1 MKKVL
6 ILHTSVGLGHKS
18 IAENIGYYLS
28 EAGFEVRLADIGKV
42 QKGKFEKIVVGIHQF
57 INKRLPFV
65 WGWLYRWG
73 HYIILPFRTFIA
85 GFNYKLAKSYIDDFH
100 PDLIISTQ
108 TTASAVVAY
117 LKKQKLYNGKFGIAF
132 SDFHL
137 HKYWLYK
144 EADFYLANTEEQ
156 KRQMMALGIPSEK
169 IFVCGITLKPQIKVD
184 PLSVKQ
190 KLGIQPTEKVVLVGT
205 GSLGLGFKE
214 KDLEELSK
222 LQNTKIIFVCGK
234 NAELYQKI
242 IRLRPNF
249 AKASS
254 GKQGYGGQESLNY
267 NNVIPL
273 KFYQPMDEL
282 YAIAD
287 IFVGKPGGL
296 STAESLRWNLPLV
309 VCYTLPG
316 QEEKNLK
323 YLEKHKLV
331 IVKPKHLILAVSAE
345 LETGKFRESLKQ
357 NTERLK
363 VFQEGAVPVL
373 AVKTVLEG
381 LI

>member
-1 MKKVL
+1 MNKKIL
-6 ILHTSVGLGHKS
+6 IFYTSVGLGHKS
-18 IAENIGYYLS
+18 IAENIGFYL
-28 EAGFEVRLADIGKV
+28 EQAGYEVKLTDIGKV
-42 QKGKFEKIVVGIHQF
+42 QKGKFEHIVVGVHQF
-57 INKRLPFV
+57 INRNLPFV

-73 HYIILPFRTFIA
+73 YYPTLPFRTFIA
-85 GFNYKLAKSYIDDFH
+85 GFNYKSAKNYIDEFK

-137 HKYWLYK
+137 HKYWLYHQ
-144 EADFYLANTEEQ
+144 ADFYLANTEEQ
-156 KRQMMALGIPSEK
+156 KKQMVELGTSEN
-169 IFVCGITLKPQIKVD
+169 IIYVCGITLKPQIKIAL
-184 PLSVKQ
+184 LSVKQ

-222 LQNTKIIFVCGK
+222 LQSTKIIFVCGK

-242 IRLRPNF
+242 
-249 AKASS
+249 K
-254 GKQGYGGQESLNY
+254 KLNY
-267 NNVIPL
+267 PNILPL
-273 KFYQPMDEL
+273 GFYQPMDEL

-296 STAESLRWNLPLV
+296 STAESLRWDLPLA

-316 QEEKNLK
+316 QEEENLK
-323 YLEKHKLV
+323 YLNKRKLV
-331 IVKPKHLILAVSAE
+331 IAKPKHLISAVSGE
-345 LETGKFRESLKQ
+345 LETGEFRESLKH
-357 NTERLK
+357 NPEKLK
-363 VFQEGAVPVL
+363 MFQEGEAPVL

-381 LI
+381 SI